1 MVASAK
7 LLDDARRTEKNADV
21 RERILLVRCVRVD
34 YKEAASIAE
43 NEFHR
48 SRWWAYKWLKRFD
61 KSGLEGLK
69 DLHRSGRP
77 PEVSEEIFSEI
88 RSELSENPSGWK
100 AKEIMNIIYQ
110 RTGVRYHEVHVYRLL
125 HKWGFKPKVPQK
137 RFINIASKEEK
148 EQFKKRLR
156 KKSQTYLWDSLYW
169 SKMNP
174 YSYTM
179 HWLEE
184 GCGFQRESGQ

>member
-1 MVASAK
+1 MH
-7 LLDDARRTEKNADV
+7 DARRTEKNADV

-34 YKEAASIAE
+34 YKEVASITE

-69 DLHRSGRP
+69 DLHRSGSRP

-100 AKEIMNIIYQ
+100 
-110 RTGVRYHEVHVYRLL
+110 L
-125 HKWGFKPKVPQK
+125 
-137 RFINIASKEEK
+137 
-148 EQFKKRLR
+148 KKL
-156 KKSQTYLWDSLYW
+156 
-169 SKMNP
+169 
-174 YSYTM
+174 
-179 HWLEE
+179 
-184 GCGFQRESGQ
+184 

>member
-1 MVASAK
+1 LVASAK

-69 DLHRSGRP
+69 DIHRSGRP

-100 AKEIMNIIYQ
+100 AKEIMNISSTNVQVLDTMKSMCIDYYTSGDSNQ
-110 RTGVRYHEVHVYRLL
+110 KYHKGDLSTLL
-125 HKWGFKPKVPQK
+125 Q
-137 RFINIASKEEK
+137 
-148 EQFKKRLR
+148 KKRKNSS
-156 KKSQTYLWDSLYW
+156 KKD
-169 SKMNP
+169 
-174 YSYTM
+174 
-179 HWLEE
+179 
-184 GCGFQRESGQ
+184 

>member
-1 MVASAK
+1 
-7 LLDDARRTEKNADV
+7 
-21 RERILLVRCVRVD
+21 
-34 YKEAASIAE
+34 
-43 NEFHR
+43 
-48 SRWWAYKWLKRFD
+48 
-61 KSGLEGLK
+61 LEGLK

-156 KKSQTYLWDSLYW
+156 K
-169 SKMNP
+169 
-174 YSYTM
+174 
-179 HWLEE
+179 
-184 GCGFQRESGQ
+184 

>member
-1 MVASAK
+1 LVASAK

-34 YKEAASIAE
+34 YKEATSIAE

-125 HKWGFKPKVPQK
+125 HKWGFKPKVPQR
-137 RFINIASKEEK
+137 RFVNTASKEEK

-156 KKSQTYLWDSLYW
+156 K
-169 SKMNP
+169 
-174 YSYTM
+174 
-179 HWLEE
+179 
-184 GCGFQRESGQ
+184 

>member
-1 MVASAK
+1 MNSIG
-7 LLDDARRTEKNADV
+7 LDGG
-21 RERILLVRCVRVD
+21 
-34 YKEAASIAE
+34 
-43 NEFHR
+43 
-48 SRWWAYKWLKRFD
+48 WAYKWLKRFD

-125 HKWGFKPKVPQK
+125 HKWGFKPKVPQR
-137 RFINIASKEEK
+137 RFVNTASKEEK
-148 EQFKKRLR
+148 EQFKLV
-156 KKSQTYLWDSLYW
+156 
-169 SKMNP
+169 
-174 YSYTM
+174 
-179 HWLEE
+179 
-184 GCGFQRESGQ
+184 

>member
-61 KSGLEGLK
+61 KSSLEGLK

-100 AKEIMNIIYQ
+100 AKEIMNISSTNVQ
-110 RTGVRYHEVHVYRLL
+110 VLDTMKSHVYRLL
-125 HKWGFKPKVPQK
+125 HKWGFKPKVPQR
-137 RFINIASKEEK
+137 RFVNTASKEEK

-156 KKSQTYLWDSLYW
+156 K
-169 SKMNP
+169 
-174 YSYTM
+174 
-179 HWLEE
+179 
-184 GCGFQRESGQ
+184 

>member
-1 MVASAK
+1 MSLHLLVASAK
-7 LLDDARRTEKNADV
+7 LLDEACKTEKNADV
-21 RERILLVRCVRVD
+21 LKRLLLVRRVRVD
-34 YKEAASIAE
+34 DEEAASVAE
-43 NEFHR
+43 KEFHR

-61 KSGLEGLK
+61 KSGLDGLK

-125 HKWGFKPKVPQK
+125 HKWGFKPKVPQR
-137 RFINIASKEEK
+137 RFVNTASKEEK

-156 KKSQTYLWDSLYW
+156 K
-169 SKMNP
+169 
-174 YSYTM
+174 
-179 HWLEE
+179 
-184 GCGFQRESGQ
+184 